1 MNNQKI
7 EQHSCTDVHYVRDN
21 KPLTGA
27 VCVALNKDIRQR
39 KADIIF
45 MGGEKD
51 TWSVRSTTELMSIL
65 IKWKVSFEAR
75 KRVFDFVAERLRVL
89 AAEETPEQLTLYLAR
104 FVALGTA
111 VERWMGRVNQSKSK
125 RKNEQGGKERLNG
138 TP

>member
-1 MNNQKI
+1 MNNEKI

-21 KPLTGA
+21 KLLTGA

-65 IKWKVSFEAR
+65 IKWKVSFEER

-89 AAEETPEQLTLYLAR
+89 AAEETPA
-104 FVALGTA
+104 
-111 VERWMGRVNQSKSK
+111 
-125 RKNEQGGKERLNG
+125 
-138 TP
+138 